1 MTSTGSF
8 LVVEDDPRTARTLQ
22 RLLARYREVEVA
34 HTAQGARDALASG
47 LVRTGL
53 VVDVGLPDGSGLD
66 VVRFARQQWPVLPV
80 LVLTG
85 CHDPPVINRSHQLR
99 AEFVC
104 KPARNDDVL
113 AFARRAIAFERVPEE
128 RLSTLV
134 AEVSR
139 QSHFTPRETEVVLV
153 ALSTERS
160 SLTAELGVSENTLK
174 SLVRSVLGKTGHDSL
189 ASLTKQLLRSALDGT
204 VSIAPQSD
212 VDAST
217 ER

>member
-1 MTSTGSF
+1 MSGPGRF
-8 LVVEDDPRTARTLQ
+8 LVVEDDERTARTLQ
-22 RLLARYREVEVA
+22 RLLERFREVDIA
-34 HTAQGARDALASG
+34 HTVQGARSSLGSESA
-47 LVRTGL
+47 RTGL

-66 VVRFARQQWPVLPV
+66 VVRVARQRWPVLPV

-113 AFARRAIAFERVPEE
+113 AFARRAVALERVPEE
-128 RLSTLV
+128 RLSALV
-134 AEVSR
+134 AEISR

-153 ALSTERS
+153 ALSTDRS
-160 SLTAELGVSENTLK
+160 SLTAELGVSQNTLK

-189 ASLTKQLLRSALDGT
+189 ASLTKHLLRTALDGGAS
-204 VSIAPQSD
+204 VAPPRDPSD
-212 VDAST
+212 S
-217 ER
+217 